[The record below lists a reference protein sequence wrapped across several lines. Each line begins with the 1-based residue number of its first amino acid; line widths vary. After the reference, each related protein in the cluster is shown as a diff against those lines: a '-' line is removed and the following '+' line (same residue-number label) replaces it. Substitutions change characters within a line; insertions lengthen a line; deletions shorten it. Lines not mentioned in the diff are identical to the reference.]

1 MRSIAHPRIR
11 ACLTALGC
19 SLLLAACMPPDK
31 PEEERRPE
39 PRSQADPARTPQSA
53 IVQTAKA
60 YKDRA
65 RAAQDQQA
73 DAADRQREAIEAATR

>member
-1 MRSIAHPRIR
+1 MRSIIFRPMH
-11 ACLTALGC
+11 ACLAVLGC
-19 SLLLAACMPPDK
+19 ASLLAACTPPDK

-39 PRSQADPARTPQSA
+39 PRSQADPARVPQSA
-53 IVQTAKA
+53 IVQTAEA

-73 DAADRQREAIEAATR
+73 DAADRQREAIDAATR